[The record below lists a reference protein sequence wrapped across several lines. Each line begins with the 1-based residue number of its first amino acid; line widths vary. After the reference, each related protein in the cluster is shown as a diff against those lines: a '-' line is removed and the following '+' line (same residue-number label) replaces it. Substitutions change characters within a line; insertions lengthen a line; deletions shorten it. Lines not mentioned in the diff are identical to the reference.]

1 MWIAWTLH
9 VVDEVASNKKVT
21 LLEGHFTFGAQP
33 IWAEIHLA
41 WYLDQQ
47 MGPYFANGPIVGPL
61 CVKLFDPFQG
71 PISYRPKFCN
81 WGQGKPWPIFLA

>member
-41 WYLDQQ
+41 GYLGQQ
-47 MGPYFANGPIVGPL
+47 MGPCFVNGQTVGPL
-61 CVKLFDPFQG
+61 SVKPFDPF
-71 PISYRPKFCN
+71 
-81 WGQGKPWPIFLA
+81 